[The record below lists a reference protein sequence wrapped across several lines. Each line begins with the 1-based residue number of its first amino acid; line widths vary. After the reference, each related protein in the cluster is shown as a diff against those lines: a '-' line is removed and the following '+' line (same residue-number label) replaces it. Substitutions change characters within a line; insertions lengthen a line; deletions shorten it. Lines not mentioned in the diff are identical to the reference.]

1 MIASSHTLPIVA
13 VTFFLAG
20 IVKGVTGMGLPTV
33 AMGVLGTIMPT
44 VTAASLLIV
53 PSFVTNVW
61 QMLSGPSFYAVVSRL
76 WTMALGI
83 AIGTLVS
90 AWFLTT
96 ANPKWTSVAL
106 GATLTLYAASGL
118 LLKLPTSIPPHV
130 ERWMSPVAGLT
141 SGVVTGGTGIFVIPA
156 VPYIQALG
164 LNKDDLIQALGL
176 SFTVSTV
183 ALAAALSQGGAFKL
197 GNMVASAFAVV
208 PALLGMWLGQVIR
221 RRISPATFRRW
232 CLILLGVLGV
242 ELTMR
247 PFF

>member
-1 MIASSHTLPIVA
+1 MLLIA

-33 AMGVLGTIMPT
+33 AMGVLGTIMSS
-44 VTAASLLIV
+44 VAAASLLIV
-53 PSFVTNVW
+53 PSFVTNIW
-61 QMLSGPSFYAVVSRL
+61 QLLTGPNLYAVLSRL

-83 AIGTLVS
+83 AIGTLAS
-90 AWFLTT
+90 SWFLTT

-106 GATLTLYAASGL
+106 GATLILYAASGL
-118 LLKLPTSIPPHV
+118 LLTRPVSIPPHM
-130 ERWMSPVAGLT
+130 ERWMSPVAGLST
-141 SGVVTGGTGIFVIPA
+141 GIVTGGTGIFVIPA
-156 VPYIQALG
+156 VPYIQALSLG
-164 LNKDDLIQALGL
+164 KDDLIQALGL

-183 ALAAALSQGGAFKL
+183 ALAGALSRGGAFKL
-197 GNMVASAFAVV
+197 GSMVASAFAVV

-221 RRISPATFRRW
+221 RRISPSSFRRW

-242 ELTMR
+242 EITMR

>member
-1 MIASSHTLPIVA
+1 MIGSPHVMLLIA

-33 AMGVLGTIMPT
+33 AMGVLGTIMSS
-44 VTAASLLIV
+44 VAAASLLIV
-53 PSFVTNVW
+53 PSFVTNIW
-61 QMLSGPSFYAVVSRL
+61 QLLTGPNLYAVLSRL

-83 AIGTLVS
+83 AIGTLAS
-90 AWFLTT
+90 SWFLTT

-106 GATLTLYAASGL
+106 GATLILYAASGL
-118 LLKLPTSIPPHV
+118 LLTRPVSIPPHM
-130 ERWMSPVAGLT
+130 ERWMSPVAGLST
-141 SGVVTGGTGIFVIPA
+141 GIVTGGTGIFVIPA
-156 VPYIQALG
+156 VPYIQALSLG
-164 LNKDDLIQALGL
+164 KDDLIQALGL

-183 ALAAALSQGGAFKL
+183 ALAGALSRGGAFKL
-197 GNMVASAFAVV
+197 GSMVASAFAVV

-221 RRISPATFRRW
+221 RRISPSSFRRW

-242 ELTMR
+242 EITMR